1 MFEIALLR
9 WAYLIKKK
17 ATMLQF
23 EKQCYYFSASPH
35 RLFSCASS
43 VILGHPP
50 FCVYLEYNIK
60 VALGL
65 HGLGQGR

>member
-35 RLFSCASS
+35 RLFPAQ
-43 VILGHPP
+43 
-50 FCVYLEYNIK
+50 
-60 VALGL
+60 AM
-65 HGLGQGR
+65 